1 MPKVTM
7 YKTDGTQAGEIEL
20 SEAVFGAEVN
30 ESLIHQAVVSQL
42 ANKRQGTQCA
52 LTRAEVR
59 GGGIKPFRQKGTGR
73 ARQGSSRSPQYA
85 HGGTVF
91 APKPRS
97 YSKKM
102 NKKQKQLAIVS
113 ALSMKLAESELTIV
127 DAIEIEPK
135 TKEAVKMLAA
145 LKAEG
150 KALIITDEKKEA
162 LMRAT
167 GNLQG
172 VKTAIAGSFSVY
184 DIVNC
189 DRLIL
194 TEDAV
199 KAIEGVYA

>member
-42 ANKRQGTQCA
+42 ANRRQGTQCA

-73 ARQGSSRSPQYA
+73 ARQGSSRAPQYT

-97 YSKKM
+97 YNKKM
-102 NKKQKQLAIVS
+102 NKKQKQLAIIS
-113 ALSMKLAESELTIV
+113 ALSMKLAESELTVV

-162 LMRAT
+162 LVRAT
-167 GNLQG
+167 GNLQK

-194 TEDAV
+194 TEGAV

>member
-7 YKTDGTQAGEIEL
+7 YKKDGTQAGEIEL

>member
-7 YKTDGTQAGEIEL
+7 LKTDGTQAGEIEL
-20 SEAVFGAEVN
+20 SEVVFGAEVN
-30 ESLIHQAVVSQL
+30 ESLIHQAVVTQL
-42 ANKRQGTQCA
+42 ANMRQGTQCA

-102 NKKQKQLAIVS
+102 NKFQKQLAIVS
-113 ALSMKLAESELTIV
+113 ALSMKLKDSELIVV
-127 DAIEIEPK
+127 DAIEIEAK
-135 TKEAVKMLAA
+135 TKAAVKMLDAI
-145 LKAEG
+145 KADG
-150 KALIITDEKKEA
+150 KALIITDEKKEN
-162 LMRAT
+162 LVRAT
-167 GNLQG
+167 NNLPG

-189 DRLIL
+189 DKLVL
-194 TEDAV
+194 TADAV

>member
-7 YKTDGTQAGEIEL
+7 LKTDGTQAGEIEL
-20 SEAVFGAEVN
+20 SEEVFGAEVN
-30 ESLIHQAVVSQL
+30 QSLIHQAVVTQL

-73 ARQGSSRSPQYA
+73 ARQGSSRAPQYT

-97 YSKKM
+97 YAKKM
-102 NKKQKQLAIVS
+102 NKLAKQIAIVS
-113 ALSMKLAESELTIV
+113 ALSMKLADSELIV
-127 DAIEIEPK
+127 IDKVDIEPK
-135 TKEAVKMLAA
+135 TKAAVKMLSAI
-145 LKAEG
+145 KAEG
-150 KALIITDEKKEA
+150 KALIITAEKDDT
-162 LMRAT
+162 LLRAT

-172 VKTAIAGSFSVY
+172 VQAAMAGSFSVY

-189 DRLIL
+189 DHLIL

-199 KAIEGVYA
+199 KAIEEVYA

>member
-1 MPKVTM
+1 MPKVTVL
-7 YKTDGTQAGEIEL
+7 KTDGTQAGEIEL
-20 SEAVFGAEVN
+20 SEEVFGAEVN
-30 ESLIHQAVVSQL
+30 QSLIHQAVVTQL

-73 ARQGSSRSPQYA
+73 ARQGSSRAPQYT

-97 YSKKM
+97 YAKKM
-102 NKKQKQLAIVS
+102 NKLAKQIAIVS
-113 ALSMKLAESELTIV
+113 ALSMKLADSELIV
-127 DAIEIEPK
+127 IDKVDIEPK
-135 TKEAVKMLAA
+135 TKAAVKMLSAI
-145 LKAEG
+145 KAEG
-150 KALIITDEKKEA
+150 KALIITAEKDDT
-162 LMRAT
+162 LLRAT

-172 VKTAIAGSFSVY
+172 VQAAMAGSFSVY

-189 DRLIL
+189 DHLIL

-199 KAIEGVYA
+199 KAIEEVYA

>member
-7 YKTDGTQAGEIEL
+7 LKTDGTQAGEIEL
-20 SEAVFGAEVN
+20 SEFVFGAEVN
-30 ESLIHQAVVSQL
+30 ESLIHQAVVTQL
-42 ANKRQGTQCA
+42 ANMRHGTQCA

-97 YSKKM
+97 YNKKM
-102 NKKQKQLAIVS
+102 NKIQKQIAIVS
-113 ALSMKLAESELTIV
+113 ALSMKLRDSELIVV
-127 DAIEIEPK
+127 DAIEIEAK
-135 TKEAVKMLAA
+135 TKAAVKMLDAI
-145 LKAEG
+145 KADG

-162 LMRAT
+162 LVRAT
-167 GNLQG
+167 NNLPG

-189 DRLIL
+189 DKLVL
-194 TEDAV
+194 TADAV